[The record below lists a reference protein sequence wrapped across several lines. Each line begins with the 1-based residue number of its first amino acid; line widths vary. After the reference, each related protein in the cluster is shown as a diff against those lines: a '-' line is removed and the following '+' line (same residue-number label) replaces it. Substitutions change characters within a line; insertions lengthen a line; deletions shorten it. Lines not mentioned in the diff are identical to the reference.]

1 MAKKKDQMTNKD
13 LENRT
18 QKTKDRTT
26 RIPLKNGVNS
36 AAPGG
41 WAVPAPRAAAIVSLF
56 TTNLVISHE

>member
-1 MAKKKDQMTNKD
+1 MTKKRQTNNRMAKKKDQMTNKD

-41 WAVPAPRAAAIVSLF
+41 
-56 TTNLVISHE
+56 